1 MKMYYI
7 HTMEYCSATR
17 RNGTGSFV
25 ETPVDAESAT
35 QTEVK
40 SEGEK
45 QILDIN
51 AYRTVEAEQQYRWTY
66 FSGRNRHTDLKNG
79 PADMGWEWQAGGRLA
94 LTNIHYMR
102 QTDG

>member
-1 MKMYYI
+1 MTQQSQYCTYIQDTGTPMFTAALFAKARTWKQPKCLTADEWVMKMYYI

-25 ETPVDAESAT
+25 ETRVDAESAT

-51 AYRTVEAEQQYRWTY
+51 AYRTVEAEQQYR
-66 FSGRNRHTDLKNG
+66 
-79 PADMGWEWQAGGRLA
+79 
-94 LTNIHYMR
+94 
-102 QTDG
+102 